1 MAIDRAKVET
11 VAATLL
17 DSLEET
23 YGEDAEITD
32 VMLIAAVDY
41 DGGEGTSLHFE
52 VNPGMAKHV
61 GIGLL
66 NQINYALL
74 ASP

>member
-32 VMLIAAVDY
+32 VMLIAAVDH